1 MLQVFKQKMS
11 LNDIMDIDT
20 IKTLYKYLIIDSNTN
35 TSHIAKTDRVVSDI
49 MNDTYNVQL
58 SHMYIRRNLLTQD
71 DHVMVDGILIK
82 VIW

>member
-1 MLQVFKQKMS
+1 MS

-58 SHMYIRRNLLTQD
+58 SHMYIRRNLLTPD
-71 DHVMVDGILIK
+71 NHILVDGILIK
-82 VIW
+82 MIW

>member
-1 MLQVFKQKMS
+1 MLQVFKQKKS

-71 DHVMVDGILIK
+71 DHILVDGILIK

>member
-1 MLQVFKQKMS
+1 LLQVFKQKMS

>member
-1 MLQVFKQKMS
+1 MS

-35 TSHIAKTDRVVSDI
+35 TSHIAKTDRAVSDI

-71 DHVMVDGILIK
+71 DHILVDGILIK

>member
-71 DHVMVDGILIK
+71 DHILVDGILIK

>member
-71 DHVMVDGILIK
+71 DHILVDGILIK
-82 VIW
+82 VLW

>member
-1 MLQVFKQKMS
+1 MLQVFKQKIS
-11 LNDIMDIDT
+11 FNDTMDLDT
-20 IKTLYKYLIIDSNTN
+20 IKTLYQYLIIDSNTN

-71 DHVMVDGILIK
+71 DHILVDGILIK
-82 VIW
+82 VLW

>member
-1 MLQVFKQKMS
+1 LLQVFKQKMS

-71 DHVMVDGILIK
+71 DHILVDGILIK
-82 VIW
+82 VLW